1 MKTTLTPGLTFGY
14 PVPNGTAQNGGTF
27 VWHWSSTALMGILNL
42 TPDSFSDG
50 GQFNQRD
57 AAVTRAHTL
66 IKDGAQVLD
75 LGGESTRPGAE
86 PVSAAVELDR
96 VLPVL
101 RDLRDADVLLSVDTY
116 KPEVAV
122 AALHAGA
129 HLINDV
135 SGLRDPEMVRVCAA
149 AGAPAV
155 VMHMQGTPG
164 TMQQNPHYD
173 DVRLEV
179 QTYLET
185 TAAQALAAG
194 VPSVMLDPGIGFG
207 KTIEHNLALL
217 RGLPELVALGYPV
230 LLGASRKGL
239 IRALAG
245 ESAANLPAAER
256 DPGSVALHLWGA
268 ATGVAMV
275 RVHNVRAHAQA
286 LKVWEALRE
295 G

>member
-1 MKTTLTPGLTFGY
+1 M
-14 PVPNGTAQNGGTF
+14 
-27 VWHWSSTALMGILNL
+27 
-42 TPDSFSDG
+42 
-50 GQFNQRD
+50 
-57 AAVTRAHTL
+57 
-66 IKDGAQVLD
+66 LD

-116 KPEVAV
+116 KPEVAA
-122 AALHAGA
+122 AALKAGA

-179 QTYLET
+179 QTYLKT

-207 KTIEHNLALL
+207 KTTEHNLALL

-239 IRALAG
+239 IRVLAG

-268 ATGVAMV
+268 AAGVAMV

>member
-1 MKTTLTPGLTFGY
+1 MKTAQPLSLTFGY
-14 PVPNGTAQNGGTF
+14 PVPLGTAQPDGTF
-27 VWHWSSTALMGILNL
+27 VWRWSGTALMGILNL

-50 GQFNQRD
+50 GQFNALN
-57 AAVTRAHTL
+57 AALGHARTL
-66 IKDGAQVLD
+66 VRDGAQVLD
-75 LGGESTRPGAE
+75 LGGESTRPSAE
-86 PVSAAVELDR
+86 PVSAEIELDR

-101 RDLRDADVLLSVDTY
+101 RELRSAEAILSVDTY
-116 KPEVAV
+116 KPEVA
-122 AALHAGA
+122 AEALKAGA

-155 VMHMQGTPG
+155 VMHMQGTPE
-164 TMQQNPHYD
+164 TMQRSPHYD

-179 QTYLET
+179 QTYLAA
-185 TAAQALAAG
+185 TAARALETG

-207 KTIEHNLALL
+207 KTTEHNLALL
-217 RGLPELVALGYPV
+217 RGLPELVTLGYPV

-245 ESAANLPAAER
+245 ESTADLRAAER

-268 ATGVAMV
+268 DAGVAMV

-286 LKVWEALRE
+286 LKVWEALH